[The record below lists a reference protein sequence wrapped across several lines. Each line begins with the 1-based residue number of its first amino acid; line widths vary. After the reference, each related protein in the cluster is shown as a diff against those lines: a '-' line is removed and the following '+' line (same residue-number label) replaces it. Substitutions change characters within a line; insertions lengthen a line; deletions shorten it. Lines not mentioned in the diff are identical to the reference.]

1 MSLDN
6 VAWLDPSM
14 MYEFEVPHDL
24 AGLVIGREGNELKML
39 RFLSGAIVYL
49 RDYEKKHDTH
59 QICVVRGSRNEIN
72 KCMNL
77 LRMRLPYE
85 RFPDLS
91 LLPLNS
97 DLEMGG
103 FSFHDQ
109 ECIQIATVTL
119 PEDEFFHAK
128 VTNVM
133 QNGSVFIV
141 LPFTI
146 SYLAQAKMMELLD
159 RVYNSLMPIPG
170 FEMDQLERILCV
182 VCADSQWVRASIC
195 QILDETDEVSRS
207 DNHISTNAYSSKDL
221 LTLPIQAVQCKI
233 ANVQPIDCNMGWSS
247 DAIEYLRELVLLK
260 DLQAINVGNH
270 NDLVDMRIVIDEV
283 EYSISQCLIDA
294 GYAIEIEAE
303 EETLSSEVMM
313 EWMKSFSDFF
323 EE

>member
-195 QILDETDEVSRS
+195 QILDETDE
-207 DNHISTNAYSSKDL
+207 
-221 LTLPIQAVQCKI
+221 
-233 ANVQPIDCNMGWSS
+233 
-247 DAIEYLRELVLLK
+247 

-323 EE
+323 EERFEDIMSCMQTKCHSRNGLSFF